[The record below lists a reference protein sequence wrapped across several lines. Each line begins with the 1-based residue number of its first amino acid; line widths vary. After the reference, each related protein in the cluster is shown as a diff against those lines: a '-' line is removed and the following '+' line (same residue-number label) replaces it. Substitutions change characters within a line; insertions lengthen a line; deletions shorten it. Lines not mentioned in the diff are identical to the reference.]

1 MKRLVAFLLALVL
14 IISIPAHAFACDE
27 SQTDTHIKEILFGHN
42 ASRLENDE
50 RVTMLLDAVYLCCEQ
65 ADGRGQ
71 EKLRFLKGQGMY
83 LLPSLSSL
91 DIKSASLIECS
102 HNSWTYKYQKEQE
115 AQENRKTVLTRTVN
129 KVFRFGRLNSWRGT
143 DDKKCESFAA
153 LLYYFHILA
162 DYVADDPKETAGT
175 CGNYNIPAYSGNG
188 WVPLNGDMPR
198 FTAEQMRFSDWSSF
212 YWEPQYSEFDK
223 GRPGAAFA
231 ILGKESTEFVGPYP
245 NNLPNPEGW
254 NQQFYPNMVPESG
267 GALYNRS
274 HLIAHQFFG
283 SDRKNNLAI
292 GTSYLNQTGMTD
304 LEEDVR
310 EYLDNHPTNHVL
322 YRVTPIYKG
331 ENLVPS
337 GIQMEA
343 YSIEDSGQGIC
354 FNRYCYNVQPGIK
367 ISYTNGASFRAD
379 VITNTSGALPF
390 YRPNVDEKN
399 SDLISEI
406 LKYLEIVFDDQK
418 NDVNYNH
425 LKSKIEI
432 IRTEIRKSEEEIRK
446 SEEKEKSKS
455 SQSSQYLALKQHEYE
470 LLNVLKEYIPILL
483 QKEDFFKSA
492 FVLN

>member
-42 ASRLENDE
+42 ASRLEKDE

-91 DIKSASLIECS
+91 DIKSTSLIECS

-115 AQENRKTVLTRTVN
+115 SQENRKTVLTRTVN
-129 KVFRFGRLNSWRGT
+129 KVFRFGKLNSWRGT

-188 WVPLNGDMPR
+188 WVPLNGDMPH

-212 YWEPQYSEFDK
+212 YWEPQNSDFDTL
-223 GRPGAAFA
+223 GRCGPAFA
-231 ILGKESTEFVGPYP
+231 LLGKESTEFQGPRP
-245 NNLPNPEGW
+245 TLPNPKGW
-254 NQQFYPNMVPESG
+254 NQQNYPDMVPERDG
-267 GALYNRS
+267 ELFNRS
-274 HLIAHQFFG
+274 HLIARQFFG
-283 SDRKNNLAI
+283 GDKKNNLLI
-292 GTSYLNQTGMTD
+292 GTSYLNHTGMGD
-304 LEEDVR
+304 LEKKVR
-310 EYLDNHPTNHVL
+310 DYIDDHQDNHVL
-322 YRVTPIYKG
+322 YRVTPIYRG
-331 ENLVPS
+331 DNLVPH
-337 GIQMEA
+337 GVQMEA

-367 ISYTNGASFRAD
+367 ISYTNGASSRAD
-379 VITNTSGALPF
+379 VITNTSGAIPF
-390 YRPNVDEKN
+390 YRPNADDKN
-399 SDLISEI
+399 PDLISEI

-418 NDVNYNH
+418 NDANYNL
-425 LKSKIEI
+425 LKNRI
-432 IRTEIRKSEEEIRK
+432 EEIRTRAGK
-446 SEEKEKSKS
+446 AKDVSSE
-455 SQSSQYLALKQHEYE
+455 SSQYLALKQCEYD
-470 LLNVLKEYIPILL
+470 LLNVLKEYIPLLL
-483 QKEDFFKSA
+483 QEEDFFKST
-492 FVLN
+492 FKLN